1 MTGHVPTSDA
11 NDGGDMNGGDMSST
25 EHTEEVEDIG
35 GFAAV
40 VGMAARVPGAR
51 DLDGLWQVLV
61 RGDEPLTRQPADPE
75 TGRTSAYGAVDGADE
90 FDAAFFG
97 YAPREALLL
106 DPQHRAFLECA
117 WEAME
122 HAGYDPGRHP
132 GPVGVYGGSGDTGH
146 FSTLLAHRAS
156 FPGVSEWQLR
166 LAGGADFLTSRVAY
180 KLGLNGPAV
189 TVQTA
194 CSTSLVAVHTALQAL
209 LAGECDLALAGG
221 VTLRVPHPVDEN
233 LGDGLLAHDGHCRA
247 FDASAT
253 GTVSSDGVGV
263 VVLKRLEDA
272 LRDGDEIHAVVRGSA
287 VNNDGAA
294 KAGFTA
300 PSVDGQV
307 AAVRAAHLVAG
318 VSADSIGYVEA
329 HGTGTPVGDPIEVRA
344 LAKAFAD
351 AAGGPGSCV
360 LGSVKSNLGHTD
372 AASGVV
378 GLIKT
383 VLALRHELI
392 PGTVHFERPNPE
404 LDLERTP
411 FTVSA
416 TARPWPRGEAPRRA
430 GVNSLGIGGTN
441 AHVVLEEAPPLPAGS
456 PGRPYQLLPLSARTG
471 TALKAGAR
479 RLGAALRDGAAP
491 LADVAWTLQTG
502 RAEFAHRGFVAAAG
516 HGEAAGLLES
526 GDPGVLSPS
535 RYRGRPRPVAF
546 LFPGQG
552 GQHIGMARDLYRH
565 EPVFRDVMDECAR
578 LAAPELGTD
587 IRSVL
592 YPPENEQAGHTEYAE
607 AGDPGDAAEHA
618 EAAALLRTMRCSQVA
633 VFATQCALAA
643 LWRSWGVQ
651 PAIVLGHS
659 LGAYAAATVAGVLDL
674 PDALRLVLERSR
686 ILDDLPG
693 GAMLAV
699 PLAED
704 ELLPLLPAGV
714 SVGAV
719 NGPRQCVLTGTTDG
733 IAAVRERLD
742 AQGVDAR
749 LLHISAA
756 AHSALVE
763 PALPEFEKHLA
774 EVTLRPPVLPWIS
787 DRTGLPVTPEQ
798 ACDPSYWSGHLRH
811 TVRFEQ
817 ALRTLFA
824 AGDHALLE
832 IGPGHTLT
840 TLARRHPEFGADRV
854 GTPSLPHAAD
864 EAGGGLTL
872 MAALGR
878 LWQEGVAVDWTA
890 VHGGES
896 RRRTPLPTYPFERQR
911 FRLAAP
917 AAGVTASG
925 IPAVE
930 VPTVGVPAAE
940 VPAVVPQPEAG
951 GSGGAVEYARP
962 DLGDE
967 YEEPVGPLERAVA
980 AAFAEVLGLDRVG
993 RHDNF
998 FDYGGDSLVAAQY
1011 CALIRAASGADVSV
1025 RAVFRA
1031 PTVARLAAAIEPTKE
1046 AGE

>member
-1 MTGHVPTSDA
+1 
-11 NDGGDMNGGDMSST
+11 MNST
-25 EHTEEVEDIG
+25 EHVEEASGRAPEEAEDIG

-61 RGDEPLTRQPADPE
+61 RGEEPLTRRPAAPE
-75 TGRTSAYGAVDGADE
+75 TGRASAYGAVDGADE

-146 FSTLLAHRAS
+146 FSTLLAHRAA

-247 FDASAT
+247 FDAAAT

-351 AAGGPGSCV
+351 APGGPGSCV

-404 LDLERTP
+404 LDLDRTP

-416 TARPWPRGEAPRRA
+416 TARPWPRGAAPRRA

-471 TALKAGAR
+471 TALKAGAL

-502 RAEFAHRGFVAAAG
+502 RAEFTHRGFVAATG
-516 HGEAAGLLES
+516 HEEAAGLLAG
-526 GDPGVLSPS
+526 GDPGALSPS

-565 EPVFRDVMDECAR
+565 EPVYRDVVDECAR
-578 LAAPELGTD
+578 LAEPELGTD

-592 YPPENEQAGHTEYAE
+592 YPSEDENSESG
-607 AGDPGDAAEHA
+607 

-686 ILDDLPG
+686 ILDGLPG

-699 PLAED
+699 PLSED
-704 ELLPLLPAGV
+704 ELLPLLPAEV
-714 SVGAV
+714 SVAAV

-733 IAAVRERLD
+733 IAAVRGRLD

-840 TLARRHPEFGADRV
+840 TLARRHPDCGADRALA
-854 GTPSLPHAAD
+854 PSLPHAAD

-872 MAALGR
+872 MTALGR
-878 LWQEGVAVDWTA
+878 LWQEGVAVDWAA

-896 RRRTPLPTYPFERQR
+896 RRRTPLPAYPFERQR

-917 AAGVTASG
+917 AAQAGVPGAGVPVAEVTAVA
-925 IPAVE
+925 PE
-930 VPTVGVPAAE
+930 
-940 VPAVVPQPEAG
+940 PEAG
-951 GSGGAVEYARP
+951 GGGGSVEYARP

-1011 CALIRAASGADVSV
+1011 CALIRAASGAEVAV

-1031 PTVARLAAAIEPTKE
+1031 PTVARLAAAIELAKE